1 MAQEK
6 ADAGRPRLGPD
17 FWKFWAG
24 QTISNLGSSFTFFA
38 LPLLVYELTG
48 SAINLALTTA
58 SEFVPYLLFGLVIG
72 AWTDRLDRK
81 RLMINVDLLR
91 AAVLCTI
98 PLLHF
103 ADLLFVEWI
112 YGVGFVTSTLNIF
125 FDSSQYAAIPN
136 LVAKDDLVTAN
147 GRIQASYSGAQ
158 IAGPIV
164 AGALVAVLPI
174 ATVLLFDALTFVV
187 SAVSLG
193 LIASSFNEAPRE
205 PAERKRLREE
215 VAEGLKLVW
224 SHPLLRNISIMMALY
239 NFVGT
244 TIFTQLV
251 LFADVRLGA
260 TDSQTALLFSSG
272 SAGIMITGLLAGKL
286 RRRWSFSRVALGAL
300 AVDGVMM
307 LVFSQMTS
315 FWVALPVY
323 GIGVGFGL
331 LFNVQ
336 TISLRQLIVPN
347 HMLGR
352 IMSIAGVLA
361 WSAIPLGAFAGGIAI
376 EATGDV
382 ALVYAVIGAV
392 TMLIPFGFAF
402 TALGRADRYLPEG
415 GEGTAAA
422 ERDAALAV
430 ED

>member
-6 ADAGRPRLGPD
+6 TAARPPRLGSD
-17 FWKFWAG
+17 YWKFWAG

-48 SAINLALTTA
+48 SALNLALTTA

-81 RLMINVDLLR
+81 KLMINVDLLR
-91 AAVLCTI
+91 AAALCTI
-98 PLLHF
+98 PLLYF
-103 ADLLFVEWI
+103 ADTLVVEWI
-112 YGVGFVTSTLNIF
+112 YGVGFVVSTLNIF

-136 LVAKDDLVTAN
+136 LVDKDDLVTAN

-158 IAGPIV
+158 VAGPIV
-164 AGALVAVLPI
+164 AGALVALLPI
-174 ATVLLFDALTFVV
+174 ATVLFFDALTFIL
-187 SAVSLG
+187 SAVSLWV
-193 LIASSFNEAPRE
+193 IPTSFNQKTDEA
-205 PAERKRLREE
+205 AERKSLRKD

-224 SHPLLRNISIMMALY
+224 SHPVLRNISIMMALY
-239 NFVGT
+239 NLIGT
-244 TIFTQLV
+244 TVFTQLV

-272 SAGIMITGLLAGKL
+272 SAGIMITGLLAGRL
-286 RRRWSFSRVALGAL
+286 RRRWSFSTVALGAL
-300 AVDGVMM
+300 AIDGLMM
-307 LVFSQMTS
+307 ILFSQMTS
-315 FWVALPVY
+315 FWVALPIY
-323 GIGVGFGL
+323 GVGVGFGL
-331 LFNVQ
+331 LFNIQ

-361 WSAIPLGAFAGGIAI
+361 WSAIPLGAYAGGIAI

-382 ALVYAVIGAV
+382 ALVYAVIGIV
-392 TMLIPFGFAF
+392 TTLIPLGFAF
-402 TALGRADRYLPEG
+402 TALGRADRFMPAGDQPEADR
-415 GEGTAAA
+415 ET
-422 ERDAALAV
+422 EAALV
-430 ED
+430 SGD